1 MRRLAIG
8 MGMAMLLPFLSITA
22 MAQQDKVAGRW
33 EGKISSMQGER
44 PTAAVFKKEG
54 EGYTGKTLG
63 LRPGTEVQL
72 KDIKVNGDTVTAIAD
87 LETPQ
92 ATLTVNYSFKLEGET
107 MKGQGSLDF
116 GGQAVTFDVE
126 LKRVSMDTEA
136 PLVAAGQGGQGGQA
150 AAPAARPVVQQ
161 PQQKQS
167 PDYFAGQWTFKYLG
181 RESALGPA
189 PREGT
194 VTYTK
199 RADGKSLDAVIEGK
213 TDAGAYRESAV
224 IVFDEANTTL
234 TFTEK
239 LANGVV
245 VNSKGDWSSPITI
258 KFAVEPINAK
268 GQRVALRRHLSVV
281 SAHSFT
287 VTEELSEDGG
297 PFVRLGSAVFSK
309 VGAK

>member
-1 MRRLAIG
+1 MRRLAMG
-8 MGMAMLLPFLSITA
+8 MGMALLLPFLSMAA

-87 LETPQ
+87 IETPQ
-92 ATLTVNYSFKLEGET
+92 ATLTVNYSFKLDGET

-126 LKRVSMDTEA
+126 LKRVSLDTEA
-136 PLVAAGQGGQGGQA
+136 PLVAAGQGGQA

-245 VNSKGDWSSPITI
+245 VSSKGDWSSPISI
-258 KFAVEPINAK
+258 KFTVEPINAK

-287 VTEELSEDGG
+287 LTEELSEDGG